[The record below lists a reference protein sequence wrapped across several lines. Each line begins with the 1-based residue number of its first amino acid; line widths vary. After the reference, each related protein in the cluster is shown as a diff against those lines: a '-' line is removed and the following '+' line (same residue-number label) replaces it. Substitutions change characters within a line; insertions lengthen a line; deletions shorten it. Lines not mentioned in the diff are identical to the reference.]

1 MNYDFGDFGDVF
13 STFFG
18 GQSRS
23 SDRRRTGSSKK
34 RGSDVEIG
42 ITITLQ
48 EAAAG
53 VTRTI
58 ELNTLASC
66 ERCKGSGAMPG
77 SSRSTCAT
85 CKGSGAVNQQQD
97 TFFGTFQSS
106 TLCPT
111 CGGEGT
117 VVGTPCNECS
127 GQGRKRQRR
136 TVQVSIPAG
145 IADGQ
150 TLRLSGQGEA
160 GIKGGPP
167 GDVYVAVR
175 VQLHSQLR
183 READNLLLNISI
195 SFKQASLGDTVSVPT
210 LDGQASLKIPAG
222 TQTGTILKMAGK
234 GMPHLQ
240 RSGRGD
246 ELVTV
251 TVQTPAKLTKDQR
264 KALEELF

>member
-1 MNYDFGDFGDVF
+1 MPRDYYEILGVPRTASAEDIKKAFRKKAHELHPDKKGGNEAKFKEANEAYQALSDSSKRAAYDQFGHAGARAGAPGFQGNPFSQGGASMNYDFGDFGDVF

-106 TLCPT
+106 TQTSAPI
-111 CGGEGT
+111 
-117 VVGTPCNECS
+117 
-127 GQGRKRQRR
+127 R
-136 TVQVSIPAG
+136 TIPATYLM
-145 IADGQ
+145 Q
-150 TLRLSGQGEA
+150 
-160 GIKGGPP
+160 
-167 GDVYVAVR
+167 R
-175 VQLHSQLR
+175 V
-183 READNLLLNISI
+183 
-195 SFKQASLGDTVSVPT
+195 
-210 LDGQASLKIPAG
+210 
-222 TQTGTILKMAGK
+222 
-234 GMPHLQ
+234 
-240 RSGRGD
+240 
-246 ELVTV
+246 
-251 TVQTPAKLTKDQR
+251 
-264 KALEELF
+264 